1 LFTRNSIFKVG
12 SSIVIA
18 GIGSAASTHEIV
30 SHTNIS
36 DIHAI
41 VTISHANASS
51 VSFFSSHSFVK
62 IFVILAFLS
71 FPSLFITKTFCHT
84 LTVPSYILP
93 IPNLPRKLS

>member
-1 LFTRNSIFKVG
+1 LFTKNSIFNVG

-18 GIGSAASTHEIV
+18 GIGSDHSTQEIV

-41 VTISHANASS
+41 VTISHANASFA
-51 VSFFSSHSFVK
+51 SFFSNPSFVR

-71 FPSLFITKTFCHT
+71 FP
-84 LTVPSYILP
+84 
-93 IPNLPRKLS
+93 